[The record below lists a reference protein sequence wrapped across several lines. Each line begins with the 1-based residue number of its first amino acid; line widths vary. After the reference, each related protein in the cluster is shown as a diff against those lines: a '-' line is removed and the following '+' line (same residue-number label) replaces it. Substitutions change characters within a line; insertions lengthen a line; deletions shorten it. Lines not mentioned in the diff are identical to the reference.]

1 MRTIPSSSILTD
13 ESLRQEVAKV
23 LSDGGLVCI
32 PCSGRYRLICDL
44 WNPDAVQDLMVA
56 KHRTKNKPSLV
67 LVPNRAALDQVT
79 ENLSPDLARIADA
92 FWPGPVT
99 VLVECHPDLER
110 DTRKSLTAANKHLGV
125 RVPADDAARMV
136 VEAFGG
142 PVLASSANRE
152 KKGGADSGAHVRR
165 SFSRMVDIFI
175 DAGELKGGELSTVV
189 QVKKG
194 DFSVLRA
201 GAISSDAI
209 AAAL

>member
-13 ESLRQEVAKV
+13 EPLRQEVAKV

-44 WNPDAVQDLMVA
+44 WNPDAIQDLMVA

-67 LVPNRAALDQVT
+67 FVPNRAVLNQVT
-79 ENLSPDLARIADA
+79 ENLPADLGRIADA

-99 VLVECHPDLER
+99 VLVECHPDLDR
-110 DTRKSLTAANKHLGV
+110 ATRKALTAANKHLGV
-125 RVPADDAARMV
+125 RVPADDAARLV

-152 KKGGADSGAHVRR
+152 RKGGADSGSHVRR
-165 SFSRMVDIFI
+165 SFSRIVDVFI
-175 DAGELKGGELSTVV
+175 DAGELRGGQPSTVV
-189 QVKKG
+189 QVKEG

-201 GAISSDAI
+201 GAVSSEAI